1 MVFIWVSQHQSIKS
15 NEMDDEYPVIGSS
28 LNETS
33 TCYDIQTPFVNIAN
47 KFVDW
52 ALYEITT
59 RWSTIETSISVALVS
74 SGPI

>member
-33 TCYDIQTPFVNIAN
+33 TCYDIQTPFVNIA
-47 KFVDW
+47 KLQLDSLQSTTVVH
-52 ALYEITT
+52 YECF
-59 RWSTIETSISVALVS
+59 
-74 SGPI
+74 GF